1 MSSFMSK
8 FGRKSRNDYKE
19 LYEIELHNRKMY
31 EEKYKETRKE
41 NVNLQK
47 ETGLADLRKKMMEL
61 ADQVEAL
68 KPLKEENAKLKLEL
82 EDTKGF
88 LEQEKAA
95 KKVLLER
102 NKKALEYLEKEVNE
116 YIHISKIEYAI
127 TTLKGE

>member
-1 MSSFMSK
+1 VDLNGNIMKKGMINMSNFLSK
-8 FGRKSRNDYKE
+8 FKKPNYKE

-31 EEKYKETRKE
+31 EQKYKETRKE

-88 LEQEKAA
+88 LEQEKMA
-95 KKVLLER
+95 K
-102 NKKALEYLEKEVNE
+102 EYLLREREENDGK
-116 YIHISKIEYAI
+116 
-127 TTLKGE
+127 

>member
-1 MSSFMSK
+1 MSNFLSK
-8 FGRKSRNDYKE
+8 FKKPNYKE

-31 EEKYKETRKE
+31 EQKYKETRKE

-68 KPLKEENAKLKLEL
+68 TSLKEENAKLKLEL

-88 LEQEKAA
+88 LDQEKAA
-95 KKVLLER
+95 KKALLER